1 MIKSKGFKRIN
12 ILLLVIILLL
22 TGINNR
28 SFAAVSDTR
37 LNEVVEDTAK
47 FMYKEVANPQVGSI
61 GGEWAIIGLARSGYE
76 VPNQYY
82 QKYYNVVENYV
93 KSLDGKLHDKK
104 YTEYSRLIV
113 ALSAIGK
120 DARDVGGYNLLTAI
134 GDYDKTIWQGLNG
147 PIWALIALDSAKYD
161 MPENPAAEVQ
171 ATRQMYIDRILE
183 CQLSDGGWSL
193 FGGTES
199 EDKDSKSDP
208 DITGMALQALA
219 KYQDIAEVKKATEEA
234 VECMSKQQNENG
246 GYFSWGSENS
256 ESCVQ
261 VIVALA
267 ELGIPL
273 EDERFIKNGKTLL
286 DNLLSYHLE
295 GKGFLHTL
303 DGTGSNQMAAEQG
316 FYGIVAAKRLRDK
329 KSSLYRMD
337 DAINIGSQSPD
348 FKNIEGLENKD
359 QVINMMPIVKPGLT
373 FEDITGVNAH
383 KYQSAIESLASRLII
398 DGKTKD
404 KFEPNSNMT
413 RAEFATII
421 VKSLG
426 IETKGEEKFKDVKK
440 SDWFFDYVATAN
452 RYGIVNGVSKDE
464 FKPNNTISKQEAAI
478 MLTNAA
484 KLAGM
489 DIEMDKAS
497 VRDNLSQFEDY
508 VLVKDWAMPSLAFC
522 YREDILDDSSMSID
536 PKKVITRGEI
546 TQMVFNMLGKANLL

>member
-303 DGTGSNQMAAEQG
+303 DGSGSNQMAAEQG

-536 PKKVITRGEI
+536 PKKIITRGEI

>member
-536 PKKVITRGEI
+536 PKKIITRGEI

>member
-12 ILLLVIILLL
+12 ILLLVIVLLL

-536 PKKVITRGEI
+536 PKKIITRGEI

>member
-12 ILLLVIILLL
+12 ILLLVIVLLL

-47 FMYKEVANPQVGSI
+47 FMYKEVANPQGGSI

-120 DARDVGGYNLLTAI
+120 DARDVGGYNLLTAL

-147 PIWALIALDSAKYD
+147 PIWALIALDSREYD

-234 VECMSKQQNENG
+234 IECMSKQQNENG

-536 PKKVITRGEI
+536 PKKIITRGEI

>member
-12 ILLLVIILLL
+12 ILLLVIVLLL

-120 DARDVGGYNLLTAI
+120 DARDVGGYNLLTAL

-147 PIWALIALDSAKYD
+147 PIWALIALDSREYD

-234 VECMSKQQNENG
+234 IECMSKQQNENG

-261 VIVALA
+261 AIVALA

-426 IETKGEEKFKDVKK
+426 IETKGEEKFKDIKK

-536 PKKVITRGEI
+536 PKKIITRGEI

>member
-1 MIKSKGFKRIN
+1 MIKSKGFKKIN
-12 ILLLVIILLL
+12 ILLLVIVLLL

-303 DGTGSNQMAAEQG
+303 DGSGSNQMAAEQG

-536 PKKVITRGEI
+536 PKKLITRGEI

>member
-303 DGTGSNQMAAEQG
+303 DGSGSNQMAAEQG

-536 PKKVITRGEI
+536 PKRIITRGEI

>member
-12 ILLLVIILLL
+12 ILLLVIVLLL

-47 FMYKEVANPQVGSI
+47 FMYKEVANPQVASI

-76 VPNQYY
+76 IPNQYY

-93 KSLDGKLHDKK
+93 KSVDGKLHDKK

-120 DARDVGGYNLLTAI
+120 DARDVGGYNLLTAL

-147 PIWALIALDSAKYD
+147 PIWALIALDSAEYD

-171 ATRQMYIDRILE
+171 ATRQMYVDRILE

-303 DGTGSNQMAAEQG
+303 DGSGSNQMAAEQA

-536 PKKVITRGEI
+536 PKKIITRGEI